1 MNRKGQQHVIEWMT
15 TAVVLLIMLYIFF
28 KIGQAFCQ
36 TDPTFCGIF
45 GSLIAAFIFGAIWF
59 LRFGNR
65 R

>member
-1 MNRKGQQHVIEWMT
+1 MNKRGQQEVIQWAMA
-15 TAVVLLIMLYIFF
+15 AVVLLVLIFVF
-28 KIGQAFCQ
+28 YQVGKAFCQ

-59 LRFGNR
+59 LRYGNR

>member
-1 MNRKGQQHVIEWMT
+1 MNKKGQNQIIEWGFS
-15 TAVVLLIMLYIFF
+15 AVILLILIYVFF

-45 GSLIAAFIFGAIWF
+45 GSLIAAFIFGIIWF
-59 LRFGNR
+59 LRYGNR